1 MSNTSQFE
9 PVEKTPITKK
19 GVTPGPWEL
28 SGKVDESGQRTI
40 SGKGW
45 VNFARVTTRMAGESE
60 DCSDGTA
67 NANLIAAAP
76 DLLKEMERMLVV
88 IQRIEDELPATW
100 AEATQGTGIATSNGY
115 RVAINNAKGVK
126 P

>member
-1 MSNTSQFE
+1 MEGSYIAIYADNLW
-9 PVEKTPITKK
+9 ITEAK
-19 GVTPGPWEL
+19 GRGNLKGSCVGPDNNE
-28 SGKVDESGQRTI
+28 EIQ
-40 SGKGW
+40 
-45 VNFARVTTRMAGESE
+45 
-60 DCSDGTA
+60 A

-115 RVAINNAKGVK
+115 RVAIAKAKGIQT
-126 P
+126 